1 MRWKVVLIAAALV
14 LPLCASADTYVKIA
28 RHADG
33 YYRGGQ
39 VAPPV
44 DETQEIWIGPTRIAY
59 ITGSQKMLLDAE
71 KSSFVFVNLNSNIY
85 AETALPLDLSKL
97 FGEQDFARLQ
107 MFQRTGEVKALDGK
121 KSINDRE
128 CSAYAMS
135 DWIMYQGG
143 KVNEREVTRWVTTD
157 VPFDHEKF
165 NALFFN
171 LLKLSNLAD
180 DYIGKIKAI
189 KGFQVANEE
198 TTYAEGMALTTTT
211 KVVEMA
217 EKEPPADIYAI
228 PEGCTKKETLSLED
242 M

>member
-1 MRWKVVLIAAALV
+1 
-14 LPLCASADTYVKIA
+14 
-28 RHADG
+28 
-33 YYRGGQ
+33 
-39 VAPPV
+39 
-44 DETQEIWIGPTRIAY
+44 
-59 ITGSQKMLLDAE
+59 
-71 KSSFVFVNLNSNIY
+71 
-85 AETALPLDLSKL
+85 
-97 FGEQDFARLQ
+97 
-107 MFQRTGEVKALDGK
+107 
-121 KSINDRE
+121 
-128 CSAYAMS
+128 
-135 DWIMYQGG
+135 
-143 KVNEREVTRWVTTD
+143 VTRWVTSD

-211 KVVEMA
+211 KVVEMV
-217 EKEPPADIYAI
+217 EKEPPADIFAI